1 MFLVLFDILTKSARN
16 EKKNWRYQGMIY
28 IRRAFFCGT
37 SQHFSP
43 PSWMLCS
50 MNSISSLV
58 PSPVDEGRGFN
69 HQVCPGTIGSCASH
83 PFRSFY
89 LFDGKP
95 LSSPFHNEIMGVFFS

>member
-1 MFLVLFDILTKSARN
+1 MFLVLFNILTKSARN

-28 IRRAFFCGT
+28 IRRDFFVEQV
-37 SQHFSP
+37 SIFSP
-43 PSWMLCS
+43 PSWMFCS
-50 MNSISSLV
+50 MIDNSSLV
-58 PSPVDEGRGFN
+58 PSPIDEGRGFN
-69 HQVCPGTIGSCASH
+69 HQVCPGTIGSSASH